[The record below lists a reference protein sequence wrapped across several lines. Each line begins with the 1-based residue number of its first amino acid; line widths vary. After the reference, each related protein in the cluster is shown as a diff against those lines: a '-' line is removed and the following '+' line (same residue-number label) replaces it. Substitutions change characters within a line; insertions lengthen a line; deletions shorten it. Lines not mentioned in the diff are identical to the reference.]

1 MVFLLSFV
9 NQPITIHHLQTNILK
24 DIADLIARLCLG
36 FIFLYEAYDSLHY
49 FKATKAKMIEYG
61 LTWNTEFLL
70 VAGIILLILGGIM
83 LVTGYRSSLGV
94 TLLMMYWIPVTLIVH
109 DFWNIERDCNFEV
122 TCLSWVDEYRRIQGI
137 MFMKNIAIM
146 GGLLMVWVNGSGRY
160 SIKRLF
166 ATTKVPKKWGT

>member
-1 MVFLLSFV
+1 MP
-9 NQPITIHHLQTNILK
+9 NQPVANHQSVNNILK
-24 DIADLIARLCLG
+24 DIADLIARLCLA
-36 FIFLYEAYDSLHY
+36 FIFLYEAYDSLVY

-61 LTWNTEFLL
+61 LTWNSEFLL
-70 VAGIILLILGGIM
+70 VSGIILLILGGIM
-83 LVTGYRSSLGV
+83 LLSGYRSGLGV
-94 TLLMMYWIPVTLIVH
+94 TLLLMYWIPVTFIVH
-109 DFWNIERDCNFEV
+109 DFWNIDRDCNFEV

-166 ATTKVPKKWGT
+166 ATTKVPKKWRT